1 MSDTIPA
8 ENPASPTPDEIIQ
21 AVAAKGMEVLMQGGN
36 LYTLR
41 GMTEQDIEAIYYLG
55 HNHYSVG
62 SYADAEKIF
71 QGLCLLNHLGRKN
84 WIALGA
90 AQQMQKKYEPAMTS
104 YGYAQALDIEE
115 ATPTMHIYECLM
127 SLENYPRAL
136 DALEGVLKITQ
147 GIDSQKTI
155 RAKAEAL
162 HKALREAM
170 DRAGA

>member
-1 MSDTIPA
+1 MSTSA
-8 ENPASPTPDEIIQ
+8 GTENSTNPSEEEVIQ
-21 AVAAKGMEVLMQGGN
+21 AVAAKAIDVVMQGGN

-41 GMTEQDIEAIYYLG
+41 GMSEQDIEAIYYLG

-62 SYADAEKIF
+62 SYADAEQIF

-90 AQQMQKKYEPAMTS
+90 AQQMQKKYDPAMNS
-104 YGYAQALDIEE
+104 YAYAQALDIAE

-127 SLENYPRAL
+127 AQENYPKAAE
-136 DALEGVLKITQ
+136 ALEGVLKITQ
-147 GIDSQKTI
+147 GVDSQKPI

-162 HKALREAM
+162 LKALREAM
-170 DRAGA
+170 AKAGV